1 MKDSSKK
8 PVLLTG
14 ATGFLGQHLQKALL
28 AQGNA
33 VSAIVRPSSAHKDK
47 LLAGVQIVLA
57 DLKDSGPML
66 AAIEASK
73 AVIYCAGSV
82 RGRNLEDFSA
92 ANISGVRSVVDAIN
106 QAGVETPLLLI
117 SSLAASR
124 PGISDYANSKARG
137 EQEVI
142 QHARF
147 PWTIFRP
154 PAVYGRGDREML
166 PILKLARKG
175 IVTPA
180 GPQKQRISLIHAD
193 DLASAVL
200 CWLAAWHDC
209 RSRIFTLDDG
219 HHHGY
224 DWRQISEKAS
234 GGKYRSIR
242 IPRPLLFAAARAN
255 LLFSSLFG
263 YAPMLS
269 PGKARELI
277 QADWLCDNEP
287 LSLATGWVPEID
299 LESGLKETFG
309 FRAGVKRPEPNGN
322 D

>member
-1 MKDSSKK
+1 MQDRSEK

-28 AQGNA
+28 ANGNA
-33 VSAIVRPSSAHKDK
+33 VSAIVRPSSSHKDK
-47 LLAGVQIVLA
+47 LLPGVQIVLA
-57 DLKDSGPML
+57 DLNDSGQL
-66 AAIEASK
+66 LTAIEAGK

-82 RGRNLEDFSA
+82 RGGNLEDFSA
-92 ANISGVRSVVDAIN
+92 ANIDGVRSMVDAMN
-106 QAGVETPLLLI
+106 QAGTETPLLLI

-124 PGISDYANSKARG
+124 PVISDYANSKALG

-142 QHARF
+142 RHAKF

-154 PAVYGRGDREML
+154 PAVYGRGDKEML

-180 GPQKQRISLIHAD
+180 GPEKQRISLIHAD

-200 CWLAAWHDC
+200 CWLASWHAC

-219 HHHGY
+219 HRQGY
-224 DWRQISEKAS
+224 DWRQISETAS

-242 IPRPLLFAAARAN
+242 IPRPILFAAARAN
-255 LLFSSLFG
+255 LIFSRLFG
-263 YAPMLS
+263 YTPMLS

-277 QADWLCDNEP
+277 QADWLCDNEA
-287 LSLATGWVPEID
+287 LSLATGWAPAID

-309 FRAGVKRPEPNGN
+309 SGA
-322 D
+322 

>member
-1 MKDSSKK
+1 MQDGSTK

-28 AQGNA
+28 AHGNA
-33 VSAIVRPSSAHKDK
+33 VSAIVRPSSSNKAR
-47 LLAGVQIVLA
+47 LLPDVQVVLA
-57 DLKDSGPML
+57 DLKDSGHL
-66 AAIEASK
+66 LTAIETSK

-92 ANISGVRSVVDAIN
+92 ANIAGVRSMVDAIN
-106 QAGVETPLLLI
+106 QAGAGTPLLLI

-124 PGISDYANSKARG
+124 PGISDYANSKALG

-142 QHARF
+142 QHAKF

-180 GPQKQRISLIHAD
+180 GPENQRISLIHAD

-200 CWLAAWHDC
+200 SWLAAWREC
-209 RSRIFTLDDG
+209 RNRIFTLDDG
-219 HHHGY
+219 HRQGY

-277 QADWLCDNEP
+277 QANWLCDNEA
-287 LSLATGWVPEID
+287 LNLATGWAPAID
-299 LESGLKETFG
+299 LESGLEKTFG
-309 FRAGVKRPEPNGN
+309 SRAG
-322 D
+322 

>member
-1 MKDSSKK
+1 MQDGSEK

-28 AQGNA
+28 AHGNA
-33 VSAIVRPSSAHKDK
+33 VSAIVRPSSPHKDK
-47 LLAGVQIVLA
+47 LLPGVQIVLA
-57 DLKDSGPML
+57 DLKDSGQL
-66 AAIEASK
+66 LTAIETGK

-82 RGRNLEDFSA
+82 RGRNLEDFS
-92 ANISGVRSVVDAIN
+92 DAIN
-106 QAGVETPLLLI
+106 QAGAETPLLLI

-124 PGISDYANSKARG
+124 PGISDYANSKALG
-137 EQEVI
+137 EQEI
-142 QHARF
+142 LQRAKF

-154 PAVYGRGDREML
+154 PAVYGRGDKEML

-180 GPQKQRISLIHAD
+180 GPEKQRISLIHAD
-193 DLASAVL
+193 DLAAAVL
-200 CWLAAWHDC
+200 SWLAAWHAC
-209 RSRIFTLDDG
+209 QGRIFTLDDG
-219 HHHGY
+219 HRQGY

-277 QADWLCDNEP
+277 QADWLCDNEA
-287 LSLATGWVPEID
+287 LNLATGWAPAID
-299 LESGLKETFG
+299 LESGLEKTFG
-309 FRAGVKRPEPNGN
+309 SRAG
-322 D
+322 

>member
-1 MKDSSKK
+1 MQDGSKK

-14 ATGFLGQHLQKALL
+14 ATGFLGLHLQKALL
-28 AQGNA
+28 ANGNA
-33 VSAIVRPSSAHKDK
+33 VSAIVRPSSPHKDK
-47 LLAGVQIVLA
+47 LLPGVQIVQANLM
-57 DLKDSGPML
+57 DSVL
-66 AAIEASK
+66 LRTAIESSK

-82 RGRNLEDFSA
+82 RGKNLEDFSA
-92 ANISGVRSVVDAIN
+92 ANIAGVRSMVDALN
-106 QAGVETPLLLI
+106 QAEAETPLLLI

-124 PGISDYANSKARG
+124 PGISDYANSKAKG
-137 EQEVI
+137 EQEVS
-142 QHARF
+142 QHAKF

-166 PILKLARKG
+166 PILKLARRG

-180 GPQKQRISLIHAD
+180 GPEKQRISLIHAD
-193 DLASAVL
+193 DLASAVIS
-200 CWLAAWHDC
+200 WLAAWQHC

-219 HHHGY
+219 HRQGY

-242 IPRPLLFAAARAN
+242 IPRPLLFLTARAN

-277 QADWLCDNEP
+277 QADWLCDNEA
-287 LSLATGWVPEID
+287 LSLATGWAPAID
-299 LESGLKETFG
+299 LESGLMKTFG
-309 FRAGVKRPEPNGN
+309 TEATGN
-322 D
+322 DY